1 MIPSDAPLG
10 EKELDGTGQFIRRDM
25 CNSIVGA
32 RERRRWRRR
41 LFAILSFGDG
51 KEGGCRRP
59 VGFSQINLMMLCVS
73 VV

>member
-32 RERRRWRRR
+32 RERRR
-41 LFAILSFGDG
+41 
-51 KEGGCRRP
+51 
-59 VGFSQINLMMLCVS
+59 
-73 VV
+73 